1 MRGIILALLLVVSA
15 VAAAETSYLTWK
27 SVRADRELC
36 GFFDPANS
44 SSKEPDLTVEPA
56 MKMLKARFR

>member
-1 MRGIILALLLVVSA
+1 MRGMWLALLLGVSA
-15 VAAAETSYLTWK
+15 VAAVETSYLTWK

-44 SSKEPDLTVEPA
+44 SSKEPELTVDPA
-56 MKMLKARFR
+56 AKITRARLW